1 MLNFKEILPDKQ
13 SLERIAALYCTCFNA
28 PEKGENWTME
38 SALTYFRERI
48 AEGSI
53 FAGVEDEGAL
63 SGICCGGPYE
73 RSFLAR
79 DLGRDYPGHFYIS
92 LVAVT
97 EEARGRGLGV
107 FMVNAFC
114 AMAAAQGT
122 MNNFTFGD
130 DRRQYYETIAGG
142 SGAGPDFDGTDVVQT
157 HMTNSR
163 LTDPEVLESSF
174 PVLLEE
180 FSIRR
185 GSGGKGRHRG
195 GDGAVRR
202 FRFLEAMHA
211 GILSNRRSTAP
222 FGLTGGEDGASGVN
236 RIERADGNLQKN

>member
-38 SALTYFRERI
+38 SALAYFRERI

-92 LVAVT
+92 LVAVI

-114 AMAAAQGT
+114 AMAAAQG
-122 MNNFTFGD
+122 FTGAIV
-130 DRRQYYETIAGG
+130 RCRAENTAMLAVLARAG
-142 SGAGPDFDGTDVVQT
+142 FT
-157 HMTNSR
+157 
-163 LTDPEVLESSF
+163 E
-174 PVLLEE
+174 
-180 FSIRR
+180 
-185 GSGGKGRHRG
+185 
-195 GDGAVRR
+195 
-202 FRFLEAMHA
+202 
-211 GILSNRRSTAP
+211 
-222 FGLTGGEDGASGVN
+222 
-236 RIERADGNLQKN
+236 IERYSAELGGVTCERVVLRKGLSF